1 MLRYIGRLAALA
13 ALIGGLVLAVAG
25 AAAAET
31 APASTDELLVRPGM
45 VGVSSPH
52 LNMRG
57 EQMNLG
63 DDGY

>member
-13 ALIGGLVLAVAG
+13 ALTGGLVLAVAG

-45 VGVSSPH
+45 VGATTPQ

-57 EQMNLG
+57 EQMNPG
-63 DDGY
+63 DEGY